1 MSPNRVPPALLPS
14 PHLSPSHSLLRV
26 CWNPPPPRTTPIDAL
41 RVSKVVAELEDA
53 RREIAELR
61 ELQGSVAEDDN
72 DGTQSDAER
81 LATAQARA

>member
-1 MSPNRVPPALLPS
+1 
-14 PHLSPSHSLLRV
+14 
-26 CWNPPPPRTTPIDAL
+26 
-41 RVSKVVAELEDA
+41 VVAELEDA